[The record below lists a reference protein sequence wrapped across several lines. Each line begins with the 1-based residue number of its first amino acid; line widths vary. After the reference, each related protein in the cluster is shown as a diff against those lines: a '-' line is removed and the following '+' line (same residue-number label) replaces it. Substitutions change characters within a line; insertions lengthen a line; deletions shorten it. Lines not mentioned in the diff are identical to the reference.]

1 MATTGAGTRLPRRK
15 KTSPSSSTTSTVKS
29 ILFGIAVA
37 YGTSYLAGTIQFMQD
52 FVHDTGLLRGEI
64 ASLNSNGC
72 TPVAFSSN
80 QQSKEGKSDKE
91 KAWLKGCEDV
101 HVHQKSG
108 LAFAPCAKDVESRKV
123 WFPPAAKLNKEDLRL
138 DGWLKDILVV
148 YNIETETAQSM
159 ELVGFPTDVDRLFH
173 GMDIFEDP
181 ITSASET
188 KELALTLFVI
198 NHRRTGSVV
207 EVKYTRNGDEKESGS
222 LGVVRYVETIASDL
236 IRMPNDV
243 VAMGRRSFYVTND
256 HYYKQG
262 LMRHIEGF
270 GRRPWGN
277 VVFYSPEATFIA
289 YNSIASSN
297 GITANPNRTLVYVS
311 AFHGGTLDIF
321 RPGYTDIP
329 SASSEKKRTVEDIN
343 RLIFVESVK
352 LDFSNDNVF
361 YDALTD
367 SLLIAGHSKVFELA
381 AGFEEPEGAS
391 MQSASKV
398 VQVTRNSGQQ
408 QPFQRSASAWFSL
421 SRVRDQPKDRY
432 LVKTVLEDS
441 RKGVGGIS
449 TATTAALYRRR
460 TGDGQ

>member
-1 MATTGAGTRLPRRK
+1 MATTRMGTRLPRRK
-15 KTSPSSSTTSTVKS
+15 RTSSSSTTSSTVKS

-37 YGTSYLAGTIQFMQD
+37 YGASYLTGAIQFMRD
-52 FVHDTGLLRGEI
+52 FVHDMGLLRGEI
-64 ASLNSNGC
+64 ASLNSNSC

-80 QQSKEGKSDKE
+80 QQSKEEKRDKE
-91 KAWLKGCEDV
+91 KVWLEGCEDV
-101 HVHQKSG
+101 HVHQRSG

-123 WFPPAAKLNKEDLRL
+123 WFPPAAKLNKEDSRL
-138 DGWLKDILVV
+138 DEWLKDVLVV
-148 YNIETETAQSM
+148 YNIETKAAQAM
-159 ELVGFPTDVDRLFH
+159 ELVGFPADMDRLFL

-181 ITSASET
+181 VTPASET
-188 KELALTLFVI
+188 EELVLTLFVI

-207 EVKYTRNGDEKESGS
+207 EVFEYTRHKDEKESGS

-236 IRMPNDV
+236 IRTPNDV
-243 VAMGRRSFYVTND
+243 VAIGRRSFYVTND

-262 LMRHIEGF
+262 FMRHIEGF
-270 GRRPWGN
+270 GRRPWGD

-289 YNSIASSN
+289 YNGIASSN
-297 GITANPNRTLVYVS
+297 GITTNSNRTLIYVS

-321 RPGYTDIP
+321 RPGYTDTP
-329 SASSEKKRTVEDIN
+329 STSEKKGTVEDLN

-352 LDFSNDNVF
+352 LGFTNDNVF

-367 SLLIAGHSKVFELA
+367 SLLIAGHSKVLELA
-381 AGFEEPEGAS
+381 AGFEEPEGVP

-398 VQVTRNSGQQ
+398 VQVTRNWAQQ
-408 QPFQRSASAWFSL
+408 QPFQRSSSSWFSL
-421 SRVRDQPKDRY
+421 SRVGDQPKDRY

-441 RKGVGGIS
+441 GRGVGGIS